1 MSQQAGQCGYCF
13 GFCKNKCDGARRARE
28 MMEGM
33 FPPYSEI
40 DALRRQLAAAR
51 KDCSVLREAL
61 LYCAS
66 IAGQEGAGRAVSSP
80 YKAIESAARA
90 ALESVQ

>member
-13 GFCKNKCDGARRARE
+13 GFCKNECDSARRARE

-33 FPPYSEI
+33 FHPYSEI
-40 DALRRQLAAAR
+40 DALRRQLAAAQKER
-51 KDCSVLREAL
+51 SRLREAL

-66 IAGQEGAGRAVSSP
+66 IAEQEGRGRSVSSP

-90 ALESVQ
+90 ALELVP